1 MCCGIAAAT
10 EPEKTMPLFLMQTRV
25 SADALHQPK
34 SLQTLE
40 RHVADR
46 IAEHCPEVK
55 WIASYA
61 VLGPCDYVDV
71 FEAPDNEAATRV
83 SLLVR
88 CYGRAHS
95 EVWPAMEWPS
105 FRKVLA
111 GLAAAQPHGESEQV
125 ST

>member
-1 MCCGIAAAT
+1 
-10 EPEKTMPLFLMQTRV
+10 MPLFLMLTRV
-25 SADALHQPK
+25 SADALHQPR

-40 RHVADR
+40 RHVAEQV
-46 IAEHCPEVK
+46 AEHCPGVK

-61 VLGPCDYVDV
+61 VLGPFDYADI

-95 EVWPAMEWPS
+95 EVWPATQWSS
-105 FRKVLA
+105 FKRLLA
-111 GLAAAQPHGESEQV
+111 ELPEAPAGPA
-125 ST
+125 